1 MTPLRWTIVIVILA
15 CTFLSV
21 REFRLQ
27 PDGKT
32 HVIFF
37 DVGQG
42 DSALI
47 TTPNGK
53 RVLIDGGPD
62 WSTLERLG
70 SHMPFFDR
78 SIDMVM
84 LSHPNADHLMSLPE
98 VLRRYDVQALAT
110 AGTAYEMGRYAATLS
125 GAELSGARSLVLHA
139 GQTIELQSGATI
151 TVLWPPS
158 VMPNGMSKDVN
169 NESLVLRFESNGKR
183 VLFTGDMESIVEKTL
198 VQARADVRADILK
211 VAHHGS
217 TSSSILEFLRLV
229 DPDLA
234 VISAGEG
241 NPFGHPRPEILERL
255 NDLGVEVRRTDL
267 EGDIE
272 VVW

>member
-1 MTPLRWTIVIVILA
+1 MTPLRWFIVIMISA
-15 CTFLSV
+15 CAFLGA
-21 REFRLQ
+21 RELSLR

-47 TTPNGK
+47 TTPSGK

-98 VLRRYDVQALAT
+98 VLRRYDVKALAT
-110 AGTAYEMGRYAATLS
+110 AGTQYDMGRYTATLS
-125 GAELSGARSLVLHA
+125 GAQMSGVKSLVLYA
-139 GQTIELQSGATI
+139 GQRIALGSGTDL
-151 TVLWPPS
+151 TVLWPPAT
-158 VMPNGMSKDVN
+158 MPKGMSKDVN
-169 NESLVLRFESNGKR
+169 NESLVLRFESRGKR

-217 TSSSILEFLRLV
+217 NSSSSTGFLLLIR
-229 DPDLA
+229 PTTA
-234 VISAGEG
+234 VISVGEG
-241 NPFGHPRPEILERL
+241 NPFHHPRLEIVKRL
-255 NDLGVEVRRTDL
+255 QDLGADVRRTDL

-272 VVW
+272 VSW

>member
-1 MTPLRWTIVIVILA
+1 MVIVILA
-15 CTFLSV
+15 CAFLGA
-21 REFRLQ
+21 RELSLR

-32 HVIFF
+32 HVVFF

-47 TTPNGK
+47 TTPSGK

-62 WSTLERLG
+62 WATLERLG
-70 SHMPFFDR
+70 KYMPFFDR

-98 VLRRYDVQALAT
+98 VLRRYDVKALAT
-110 AGTAYEMGRYAATLS
+110 AGTRYDMGRYAATLS
-125 GAELSGARSLVLHA
+125 GAELAGVRSLVLHA
-139 GQTIELQSGATI
+139 GQRIALGSGADL
-151 TVLWPPS
+151 TVLWPPAT
-158 VMPNGMSKDVN
+158 MPKGMNKDVN
-169 NESLVLRFESNGKR
+169 NESLVVRLESNGKR
-183 VLFTGDMESIVEKTL
+183 ALFTGDMESIVEKTL

-234 VISAGEG
+234 VISAGKG
-241 NPFGHPRPEILERL
+241 NPFGHPRSEILERL